1 MDFSRAMD
9 NIRTMDPTSDRMQE
23 AARARREDRLA
34 DAHRLY
40 GEAVEAARRDSGP
53 ASLIQ
58 ALKGLAQA
66 ERDLRRPEAALP
78 LYEEALAISRVE
90 GDALTIAHTVRH
102 VGDLHRKAGRPEAA
116 ERCYLE
122 ALEIYRGA
130 TTVPALDL
138 ANAVRP
144 LAILRDDAGDRIEA
158 RRLWSEAKALYAAAG
173 VREGVEECSRR
184 LARLDTKL

>member
-1 MDFSRAMD
+1 
-9 NIRTMDPTSDRMQE
+9 MDPASDRMRE

-40 GEAVEAARRDSGP
+40 GEAVEAARRDGGP
-53 ASLIQ
+53 AALIQ
-58 ALKGLAQA
+58 ALKGLAQI
-66 ERDLRRPEAALP
+66 ERDLGRPEAALP
-78 LYEEALAISRVE
+78 LYEEALAIGRLE

-122 ALEIYRGA
+122 ALEIYGGS

-138 ANAVRP
+138 ANAIRP
-144 LAILRDDAGDRIEA
+144 LAILRDEAGDRAEA
-158 RRLWSEAKALYAAAG
+158 RRLWEEAKTLYAASG

-184 LARLDTKL
+184 LARLGPSADAG